1 MKKFKIAS
9 CVLAGLMAFSGV
21 TPMVS
26 AEKVEDV
33 KAKINTENETLNKQ
47 KQERDELQKQMN
59 GLNKTIEGL
68 DKSIVENEQKLNE
81 TLKQVADAEK
91 LIEEKNKTI
100 AELQTKIAEREEL
113 LKGRLAALQEQ
124 PKSNIVTDVVV
135 NSTSIAD
142 LVSRLTSVSQIMQ
155 SDKEIMEMQKK
166 DQDSIKK
173 DVETVKTKQ
182 EELKKAQTE
191 IEAVKQELDTKKA
204 EQQTAVNDLTAKMDV
219 VVNELESTEAQ
230 VKELEKQAL
239 YLQSLAEKEMRQ
251 QEAQQATA
259 AAPANN
265 GGGQAQAPANNGGG
279 QAQAP
284 AAKPA
289 APAAPAS
296 NASGVVAKA
305 QQYIGVPY
313 VWGGASPSGF
323 DCSGFISYVYG
334 VGRQTAAGF
343 YSSATKVSSPQPGDL
358 VFFANTYKK
367 GISHI
372 GIVVGDGTMIHA
384 GPSGIA
390 VSNLSNSYNQKHF
403 AGYGRL

>member
-59 GLNKTIEGL
+59 ELNKTIEGL
-68 DKSIVENEQKLNE
+68 DKSIVENEKKLTE
-81 TLKQVADAEK
+81 TLKQVSDTEK
-91 LIEEKNKTI
+91 LIEEKNKKI

-135 NSTSIAD
+135 NSNSIAD

-173 DVETVKTKQ
+173 DIETVKTKQ

-239 YLQSLAEKEMRQ
+239 YLQSLADKEMRQ
-251 QEAQQATA
+251 QEAQQAAA
-259 AAPANN
+259 AAPAAPVNN
-265 GGGQAQAPANNGGG
+265 GGGQAAPAT
-279 QAQAP
+279 QAP

-289 APAAPAS
+289 PAPAPS
-296 NASGVVAKA
+296 GNASGVVAKA
-305 QQYIGVPY
+305 RQYIGVPY